1 VTLRA
6 AGSRLNVNS
15 VDDVAL
21 AALFAHLRVP
31 RREADSLVDA
41 LLDWRDRDDAPR
53 PNGAERA
60 WYLAHALTPPRNG
73 ALADAREVRRVR
85 GFDRVAGLDT
95 LLGVETERVPLD
107 QAALPVLAALPGF
120 GDEAVN
126 RAAELRARGVGV
138 GDVIAFAGQLSPN
151 AREMLLSRYADLAAR
166 TTVDPDA
173 WILTSIATGGSPAVR
188 AAVELR
194 LVRSGTRAA
203 IVRRRTWIA

>member
-1 VTLRA
+1 
-6 AGSRLNVNS
+6 
-15 VDDVAL
+15 
-21 AALFAHLRVP
+21 
-31 RREADSLVDA
+31 
-41 LLDWRDRDDAPR
+41 
-53 PNGAERA
+53 
-60 WYLAHALTPPRNG
+60 
-73 ALADAREVRRVR
+73 VRRVR